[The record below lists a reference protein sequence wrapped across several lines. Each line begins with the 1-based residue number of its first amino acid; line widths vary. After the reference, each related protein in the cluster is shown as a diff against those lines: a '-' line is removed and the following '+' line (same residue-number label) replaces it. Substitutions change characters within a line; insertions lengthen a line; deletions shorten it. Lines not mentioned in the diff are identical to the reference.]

1 MTPERKK
8 KLRVILAVL
17 LIHSCDWWLRW
28 EYEVCK
34 AKKSRFVPSALAAK
48 EGSWRTEE
56 RAGAQSSWEEEGKK
70 APLWLYC
77 LTVFNCGRMCF
88 YQWLNVFFG
97 QVIDERC
104 GQPKDLESA
113 SEGEY
118 SADQAV
124 TSCDTPSRP
133 SQHQPPSPQKTHPTH
148 PISRI
153 IAFPLTLPSSFFVQH
168 HRLCLSLQLSFSKF
182 ANSSTFITLN
192 RRLGMQT
199 RWCKFAKSIIQKST
213 NWRGTSGTWRGALR
227 SGYWRYTPE
236 WSQPWHFSIVSKL
249 RSGSNLE
256 THHGSQGVG
265 VGRKRAHLG
274 L

>member
-1 MTPERKK
+1 MKCAKQKNHVLFPQLLLRKKAAEELKKEQERKAAERRK
-8 KLRVILAVL
+8 VKRRLFDYIVSQFSIVIQCVFISGWMYFLARWSTSGVVSRRTWRAPAKVNIL
-17 LIHSCDWWLRW
+17 LT
-28 EYEVCK
+28 K
-34 AKKSRFVPSALAAK
+34 Q
-48 EGSWRTEE
+48 WR
-56 RAGAQSSWEEEGKK
+56 
-70 APLWLYC
+70 
-77 LTVFNCGRMCF
+77 
-88 YQWLNVFFG
+88 
-97 QVIDERC
+97 
-104 GQPKDLESA
+104 
-113 SEGEY
+113 
-118 SADQAV
+118 AV
-124 TSCDTPSRP
+124 TLPLGLLSTSLL
-133 SQHQPPSPQKTHPTH
+133 PPKTHPTH

-153 IAFPLTLPSSFFVQH
+153 IAFPLTLPSSFYVQH
-168 HRLCLSLQLSFSKF
+168 HRLCHSLQLYFSKF

-265 VGRKRAHLG
+265 AGRKRAHLG